1 MFNCPKR
8 QLDKLTAF
16 FIEHISPE
24 TKVLM
29 NIVLISVFVSEP
41 AIEWTNSGLEVRD
54 WKKEILIL
62 VSTHEILNVSKLENA
77 SRYPLIWWWLFGVGD
92 MVGAP
97 PGQGECQQ

>member
-16 FIEHISPE
+16 FIIEHISPE

-41 AIEWTNSGLEVRD
+41 DIEWTNSGLEVRD
-54 WKKEILIL
+54 WKKNLIL
-62 VSTHEILNVSKLENA
+62 VSTHEIL
-77 SRYPLIWWWLFGVGD
+77 
-92 MVGAP
+92 
-97 PGQGECQQ
+97 